1 MDSPRQAQ
9 DNLLLQVEFGRCLII
24 CMLSFQDAQSTE
36 SGSGRVG
43 KDQLS
48 IHEGSKLY
56 KIIEPHALESVSSKI
71 ADLFGEG

>member
-1 MDSPRQAQ
+1 
-9 DNLLLQVEFGRCLII
+9 
-24 CMLSFQDAQSTE
+24 MLSFQDAQSTE